1 MTTDQPETPEGLV
14 SFPRAGLFIAAV
26 GLAISMAGVIANN
39 LLLDHILA
47 MQIWIPSN
55 TLYCI
60 YFFGRTRGW
69 WNGHIGDGLMCV
81 NYAFML
87 ASGIWGLM
95 QIWQTR

>member
-1 MTTDQPETPEGLV
+1 MRGDLAVQLQQ
-14 SFPRAGLFIAAV
+14 V
-26 GLAISMAGVIANN
+26 GLSLASVGLIISMAGVIANN
-39 LLLDHILA
+39 LLLNHILA

-69 WNGHIGDGLMCV
+69 WNGHLGDGLMCI

-87 ASGIWGLM
+87 VSGIWGLM
-95 QIWQTR
+95 QG